1 MGLITIDES
10 KCRRCGFCARACPVG
25 IVALGEGFPTT
36 GFPTTIEKIER
47 GCITCGH
54 CVAACPTGSLSH
66 CRMKP
71 EECTPLDPGWRL
83 TPGQVGQLIKGRR
96 SIRNFRPETLEP
108 DVVTELLDIVR
119 YAPTGM
125 NSQTV
130 SWKVILDEQEVQFL
144 SLAVIEWLRTLEGD
158 QVYSVKG
165 MLKAWEMGRDPI
177 LRKAPALIVAHGAA
191 DDPMASASAMIALA
205 TLDLAALP
213 FGLGTCWA
221 GFLYQAALSS
231 YGVATALGLPPGQRM
246 YGGLMI
252 GYPEFEYARIPPRNP
267 ARVIW
272 G

>member
-1 MGLITIDES
+1 MALITVDES

-25 IVALGEGFPTT
+25 IIALGEGFPAT
-36 GFPTTIEKIER
+36 GYPTTIEKIEK

-54 CVAACPTGSLSH
+54 CVAACPAGALAH
-66 CRMKP
+66 RGMKP
-71 EECTPLDPGWRL
+71 EECSPLAPGWRL
-83 TPGQVGQLIKGRR
+83 TTEQVGQLIKGRR
-96 SIRNFRPETLEP
+96 SIRNYRPEPLDPELISQ
-108 DVVTELLDIVR
+108 LLDIVR

-130 SWKVILDEQEVQFL
+130 CWKVVLDEQEVQFL
-144 SLAVIEWLRTLEGD
+144 SLAVIEWLRTRGD
-158 QVYSVKG
+158 DFPYSVRG

-191 DDPMASASAMIALA
+191 DDPMSSASATIALA

-221 GFLYQAALSS
+221 GFLTMAAAGS
-231 YGVATALGLPPGQRM
+231 YEVATALGLPPGHRM
-246 YGGLMI
+246 LGGMMI
-252 GYPEFEYARIPPRNP
+252 GYPEFEYARIPARNP
-267 ARVIW
+267 AQVIW